1 MRLKT
6 LGVILLIIMGAFTVA
21 YWLTD
26 ESRRAALGA
35 HHEEEM
41 VPLGEIVF
49 SEDKTN
55 TEPRAVGCA
64 RCHGPEGEGGPIP
77 NDPDGRTAPSLHTT
91 SLAEKLRV
99 NSNYVHLV
107 VSYGGVVVSGN
118 VKSPMPAW
126 SAEVGGPLNVQ
137 QLEAVVNLVEG
148 WAEEAAANAP
158 DEVEDTPE
166 AGAQVYVSAGC
177 QGCHGPELEGGTGP
191 DIRAINSE
199 VITDLP
205 VEPSQLD
212 QMIADYEADPR
223 AFLEAWI
230 RDSAANYNDGVAT
243 GMPPHP
249 ESSLLESHLQALI
262 TFLLAQNDG
271 RLD

>member
-6 LGVILLIIMGAFTVA
+6 LGVILLTIMGAFTVA

-35 HHEEEM
+35 HYEEELI
-41 VPLGEIVF
+41 PLGEVIF
-49 SEDKTN
+49 SVSKTD
-55 TEPRAVGCA
+55 PRAVGCA
-64 RCHGPEGEGGPIP
+64 RCHGATGEGGPIP
-77 NDPDGRTAPSLHTT
+77 NDPAGRTAPSLHTT

-99 NSNYVHLV
+99 NPNYVHLV

-126 SAEVGGPLNVQ
+126 SSEVGGPLNEQ
-137 QLEAVVNLVEG
+137 QLEAVVTLVEA

-158 DEVEDTPE
+158 EDVEDTPE

-177 QGCHGPELEGGTGP
+177 QGCHGPELEGTGSGP
-191 DIRAINSE
+191 GIRGISSA

-205 VEPSQLD
+205 DVPSQLD

-223 AFLEAWI
+223 AFLELWI
-230 RDSAANYNDGVAT
+230 RDSAVNYNDGEPT
-243 GMPPHP
+243 GMPAHP
-249 ESSLLESHLQALI
+249 ETSLPDSNLQALI
-262 TFLLAQNDG
+262 TFLLEQTDG

>member
-6 LGVILLIIMGAFTVA
+6 LGVILLLIMGAFTVA

-26 ESRRAALGA
+26 ESRRTALGE
-35 HHEEEM
+35 HQEEEL
-41 VPLGEIVF
+41 VPLGEVIF
-49 SEDKTN
+49 SESSTDA
-55 TEPRAVGCA
+55 RAVGCA
-64 RCHGPEGEGGPIP
+64 RCHGPQGEGGPIP

-91 SLAEKLRV
+91 SLAEKLRA
-99 NSNYVHLV
+99 NQNYVRLV

-118 VKSPMPAW
+118 VRSPMPAW
-126 SAEVGGPLNVQ
+126 SSEVGGPLNEQ
-137 QLEAVVNLVEG
+137 QLDAVVALVEG

-158 DEVEDTPE
+158 DEVENTPE

-212 QMIADYEADPR
+212 QMVADYAEDPR
-223 AFLEAWI
+223 LFLERWI
-230 RDSAANYNDGVAT
+230 RDSATNYNDGEAT
-243 GMPPHP
+243 GMPAHP
-249 ESSLLESHLQALI
+249 ETSLPASHLQALI
-262 TFLLAQNDG
+262 TFLLEQNDG